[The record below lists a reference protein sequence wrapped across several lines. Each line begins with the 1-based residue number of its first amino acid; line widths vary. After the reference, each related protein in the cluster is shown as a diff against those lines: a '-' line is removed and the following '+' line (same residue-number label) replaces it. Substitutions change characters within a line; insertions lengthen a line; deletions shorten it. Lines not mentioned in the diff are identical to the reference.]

1 MCFVVIPFL
10 DAISSVCPLDNF
22 PSGFCRIDGVLYCR
36 IGEPHSFVGCA
47 RQNSRPLDHNISKML
62 VDFQVQLCVVF
73 RRACLKLHCQ
83 AVKPFAAAL
92 FGIKFSAEE
101 SKSPKRFE
109 HTLYVKLLKRKNARQ
124 VWFPNQTV
132 EPQALSCTRWILSV
146 VGDCSSSVRK
156 STRFLTNPN
165 RITFDRKAQIQC
177 VILRTPLKQPLSGA
191 DLMLVSWI
199 NCHAPGI
206 LL

>member
-1 MCFVVIPFL
+1 M
-10 DAISSVCPLDNF
+10 
-22 PSGFCRIDGVLYCR
+22 
-36 IGEPHSFVGCA
+36 
-47 RQNSRPLDHNISKML
+47 
-62 VDFQVQLCVVF
+62 
-73 RRACLKLHCQ
+73 KLHCQ

-132 EPQALSCTRWILSV
+132 EPQAFSCTRWILSV
-146 VGDCSSSVRK
+146 VGDCSLSVRK

-165 RITFDRKAQIQC
+165 YFCLIYIQYIISRITFDRKAQIQC

-191 DLMLVSWI
+191 DLMLVS
-199 NCHAPGI
+199 
-206 LL
+206 